1 MKTKWLPL
9 SENYY
14 TGSTTLLLQDTTNQS
29 KKGYLCIT
37 AFSGYTDRL
46 MFINNIFRWPSSPV
60 RHRNLVFFVFLFWKH
75 ERFRG
80 IQVSHALTQMFPFR
94 LLNGPETKQKKQVQ
108 IKFDEALNIV
118 HKQWFNKYQ
127 HKNVSFFLANP

>member
-46 MFINNIFRWPSSPV
+46 MFINNIFRWPSSTV
-60 RHRNLVFFVFLFWKH
+60 RHRKLVFSVFLKARAVSRHSGFTCAHTNVSLPASQRAWKNT
-75 ERFRG
+75 RK
-80 IQVSHALTQMFPFR
+80 
-94 LLNGPETKQKKQVQ
+94 NQVQ

>member
-94 LLNGPETKQKKQVQ
+94 LLNGPEKKTKKNKFKLSLTRRWILYINNDSINTS
-108 IKFDEALNIV
+108 IKMF
-118 HKQWFNKYQ
+118 H
-127 HKNVSFFLANP
+127 FFI